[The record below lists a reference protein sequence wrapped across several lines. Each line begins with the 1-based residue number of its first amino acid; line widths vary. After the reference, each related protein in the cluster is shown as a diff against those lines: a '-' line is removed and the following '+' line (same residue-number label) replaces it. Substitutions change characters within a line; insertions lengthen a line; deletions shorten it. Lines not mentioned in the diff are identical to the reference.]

1 MKSRDQ
7 ELLAEAYGKMKQN
20 ESDELIS
27 HLEKMARVTTSKD
40 DIEIE
45 FINIANKV
53 LGLLKG
59 VDPYSKNP
67 PQLSPEQRQA
77 ARKIGGIILNRPDL
91 V

>member
-1 MKSRDQ
+1 MNKDAK
-7 ELLAEAYGKMKQN
+7 LLAEAYGKMKQN

-27 HLEKMARVTTSKD
+27 HLEKMSRVTSND

-45 FINIANKV
+45 FVNIANKV

>member
-1 MKSRDQ
+1 MKSSDQ
-7 ELLAEAYGKMKQN
+7 ELLAEAYGKINQDKN
-20 ESDELIS
+20 DELIS
-27 HLEKMARVTTSKD
+27 HLEKMSRATSNN

-67 PQLSPEQRQA
+67 PQLSPAQRQA

>member
-20 ESDELIS
+20 ESDELIN
-27 HLEKMARVTTSKD
+27 HLEKMSRVTTSN
-40 DIEIE
+40 EIDNE
-45 FINIANKV
+45 FVNIANKV

>member
-27 HLEKMARVTTSKD
+27 HLEKMSRATTSN
-40 DIEIE
+40 EIDNE
-45 FINIANKV
+45 FVNIANKV